1 MKILVLLTMAPL
13 LMGSIYAKKDCEVKF
28 ISYNIRYEGA
38 AADTGALDWK
48 NRKEATVNMIRQEQ
62 PSVIGFQEP
71 RPTQTT
77 FVIEQFPDYG
87 HVYAKMDKGEIPA
100 GSSVLILYNKKRC
113 KLLDWGYFWLNEKDI
128 HSEVKGWDAHNL
140 RPTSWV
146 KLKDRKTKTIFYY
159 FNTHLD
165 HKGQVARIEGVELL
179 IRQMKEIAGENA
191 HVVIAGDMNCNPQT
205 AFDTHKDGKPVRVL
219 QPFYDWMK
227 GGRETARITDDH
239 YTFNGFGKIKT
250 FHWLDYF
257 FYRNGQAL
265 KFETLT
271 KDYGA
276 PYISDHY
283 PIALTLNF

>member
-1 MKILVLLTMAPL
+1 
-13 LMGSIYAKKDCEVKF
+13 
-28 ISYNIRYEGA
+28 
-38 AADTGALDWK
+38 
-48 NRKEATVNMIRQEQ
+48 
-62 PSVIGFQEP
+62 
-71 RPTQTT
+71 
-77 FVIEQFPDYG
+77 
-87 HVYAKMDKGEIPA
+87 
-100 GSSVLILYNKKRC
+100 
-113 KLLDWGYFWLNEKDI
+113 
-128 HSEVKGWDAHNL
+128 
-140 RPTSWV
+140 
-146 KLKDRKTKTIFYY
+146 
-159 FNTHLD
+159 
-165 HKGQVARIEGVELL
+165 
-179 IRQMKEIAGENA
+179 MKEIAGENA
-191 HVVIAGDMNCNPQT
+191 HVVIAGDMNCDPQT